1 MVGLDV
7 MQASKLI
14 KCEQMLD
21 TKFLREIQMP
31 FGKLTCNENSYKEGN
46 SCATAPTAS
55 SAMLMQSAND
65 RDTMR
70 GVRHD
75 HRPASVTSLHPASS
89 SSNSDYAERNIK
101 HKTYHTY
108 K

>member
-1 MVGLDV
+1 MN
-7 MQASKLI
+7 
-14 KCEQMLD
+14 
-21 TKFLREIQMP
+21 RE
-31 FGKLTCNENSYKEGN
+31 LTCNENSYKEGN

-55 SAMLMQSAND
+55 SAMLIQSAND

-89 SSNSDYAERNIK
+89 SSNKDCEQKDTNKMKLKSNANNFC
-101 HKTYHTY
+101 
-108 K
+108 